1 MRTCACVGYM
11 LNRLNTPGSMAIH
24 ALWAAHTFLLSS
36 AVIVV
41 GGAVECALMPSCGTL
56 TLKSCILQVGS
67 HYHFVETN
75 PLLFFDRQLAY
86 GYRLNILPGTA
97 VRFEV
102 SRWVSVGV
110 LQSLR
115 HALYLHT

>member
-1 MRTCACVGYM
+1 MVD
-11 LNRLNTPGSMAIH
+11 
-24 ALWAAHTFLLSS
+24 
-36 AVIVV
+36 V
-41 GGAVECALMPSCGTL
+41 GGLTVERVFILFFRSLTSLPIIPHFASHPPWLM
-56 TLKSCILQVGS
+56 QVGS

-102 SRWVSVGV
+102 GFEDGSPLVHCKLGTACIAS
-110 LQSLR
+110 SL
-115 HALYLHT
+115 HSSPLNLTEDQQA